1 MTRFE
6 LRRSSRGSLLRF
18 HELRIPGGKM
28 PSLPVAPA
36 SRGATAWQPATGSLL
51 HPGRPGPCRRH
62 FLPPR
67 GNSASRPTANTSLPV
82 CLKARAMAW
91 PIPRVLPV
99 THIFLDNWASI
110 SSSSSRSNLVNVA
123 NTRQGSRRVA
133 KRTVD
138 PAGQG
143 CLS

>member
-1 MTRFE
+1 MTGLE

-18 HELRIPGGKM
+18 HELRITGGKM

-91 PIPRVLPV
+91 PIPRVPLVTSTFRDISMPLLPS
-99 THIFLDNWASI
+99 ASP
-110 SSSSSRSNLVNVA
+110 SGLVIVV
-123 NTRQGSRRVA
+123 NTRQGSPCVA
-133 KRTVD
+133 QRTVD
-138 PAGQG
+138 PAGHG